1 MSFRFD
7 MRNKTPQQQ
16 AIVRA
21 RDERDKILRKES
33 EKRRQQE
40 HNNQDKDKP
49 IKSTNYC
56 DIWKRVILEMDS
68 GGVAAIELITVKEL
82 KREEVRFAYYKKN
95 PDGSLRFIPR
105 PLDLTPSDLNI
116 LLTKA
121 REEGIIS

>member
-16 AIVRA
+16 VIVRA

-40 HNNQDKDKP
+40 HNKDKDKP